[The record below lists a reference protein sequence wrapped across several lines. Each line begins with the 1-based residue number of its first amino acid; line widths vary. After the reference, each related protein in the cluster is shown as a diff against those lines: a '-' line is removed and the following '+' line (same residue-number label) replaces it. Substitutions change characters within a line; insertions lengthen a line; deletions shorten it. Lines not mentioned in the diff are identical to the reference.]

1 MAAKPIE
8 SWQVDDWNRALF
20 HHYFA
25 EGPDDSTVTRLAVT
39 GEELSKAVD
48 GIAGPDEARTSLVEV
63 LRKSLSRRSLGSD
76 AHKRAGHWKPSGD
89 LLPPFVVHLLFTC
102 MVVGD
107 MAEQLES
114 VGDFRH
120 RLTVLL
126 GWGTGHGLGRLPDL
140 WRLLSEWLKIQYER
154 HRPVRR
160 FVLPSPPAR
169 LAIIGYPYCLAFP
182 TRSDQQRLRKILGA
196 EQLLGAEPRVTRVL
210 GVLEDQLGRFTPQ
223 FQMTYREFR
232 DLYHVSARSISAAT
246 AFWSVIRDVAL
257 KSNPAEQPRKRV
269 CKLQL
274 ALEVDVDGY
283 ALAIISSGEFAL
295 KEFSTVFL
303 PLGLK
308 DYPFLVVGT
317 HNEPIDVA
325 ILKSFDG
332 RSMVALP
339 SIFRDV
345 SSAIRDGILLFVADE
360 TGQIQVL
367 TRELPENGKVLGL
380 VADTLH
386 HRFKIA
392 LEKATRADECLWQ
405 RSQYPGWNEIEIANG
420 AVLSDVGFDADSA
433 LSGIRCLQKV
443 LRPSRIATV
452 GGAKSGPSYVGLAGF
467 LPDVIIEGADTMT
480 AHGVDSRESIS
491 LLRTSDSGTWRF
503 SLDGPEQRLDGTYQL
518 QAYAGSELLDRRT
531 VSFVSEV
538 RSTEY
543 ISPSNPD
550 LWLGEAGSHE
560 TAPPSDWPT
569 APGDCFEDSE
579 CKGKGQAVIVG
590 AVDLKTGEPK
600 PTEQS
605 PIVDDLVSFLAA
617 RSCYQQGIPEFELVR
632 LLKEHLGLDW
642 DSAWYVLRAWVEIG
656 AFECLSLRTWHTRK
670 CFAKP
675 PGLAVYR
682 TQNGYRIALF
692 GLVPPSVRR
701 AFETACT
708 SLNYPVYRKSGLSPW
723 VPTLSLTAVVSIDE
737 LHELQRRSGV
747 ERVHWLKDLSEIAI
761 SIRSVHGAHGPE
773 PLNWDVYRIWDFNR
787 QLFVSAENGC
797 ANQTVVLSW
806 CRRSDRPDYFSISQK
821 GLPVWWGWSKTWSLL
836 RAYDLARAAPFNRIG
851 TQSLESSAAHIHMPL
866 PLARAV
872 AITGPFLPGPFA
884 TNSEDLSYF
893 YSFASQNL
901 RKIAVQALGPTLANL
916 PGEPHRLPVDL
927 ELLWRESTASRQNSL
942 PMPVLLRDRLSS
954 DPLLRR
960 FAALRS
966 IPRSVLPI
974 LLSLTNWA
982 PLIRNE

>member
-1 MAAKPIE
+1 MAEKPIE

-25 EGPDDSTVTRLAVT
+25 EGRDDTTVTRLAVT

-48 GIAGPDEARTSLVEV
+48 GIAEPDEARTSLVEG
-63 LRKSLSRRSLGSD
+63 LRKSLGHRSLGSD
-76 AHKRAGHWKPSGD
+76 AHKRAGQWKATGD

-107 MAEQLES
+107 VAEQLES

-126 GWGTGHGLGRLPDL
+126 GWGTGHGLDRLPDL
-140 WRLLSEWLKIQYER
+140 WRLLSEWLKIQYEKD
-154 HRPVRR
+154 RPVRR
-160 FVLPSPPAR
+160 LVLPSPPAH
-169 LAIIGYPYCLAFP
+169 LSIVGYPYCLAFP
-182 TRSDQQRLRKILGA
+182 TRRDQERLRRILGA
-196 EQLLGAEPRVTRVL
+196 EQLLGSEPPVARVL

-223 FQMTYREFR
+223 FQTTYREFR

-257 KSNPAEQPRKRV
+257 KSNLAQPSPKRV

-274 ALEVDVDGY
+274 GLEVDVDGY
-283 ALAIISSGEFAL
+283 SLAIISSGEFAL
-295 KEFSTVFL
+295 KEFSTVPL

-308 DYPFLVVGT
+308 EYPFLVVGT
-317 HNEPIDVA
+317 HDEPIDAA

-332 RSMVALP
+332 RSMTALP
-339 SIFRDV
+339 SIFRDI
-345 SSAIRDGILLFVADE
+345 SSAIRDGILLFVADD
-360 TGQIQVL
+360 TGQIHVL
-367 TRELPENGKVLGL
+367 ARELPEGGKVLGL
-380 VADTLH
+380 VADNLH
-386 HRFKIA
+386 QEFKIA
-392 LEKATRADECLWQ
+392 LEKATRAEECLWQ
-405 RSQYPGWNEIEIANG
+405 RSQYPGWNEIAIANG
-420 AVLSDVGFDADSA
+420 AVLSDVDFDADSG

-443 LRPSRIATV
+443 LRPSRITTV
-452 GGAKSGPSYVGLAGF
+452 GGAKSGQSYVGLARF
-467 LPDVIIEGADTMT
+467 LPDVVIEGADILT
-480 AHGVDSRESIS
+480 AHGIDSDENMS
-491 LLRTSDSGTWRF
+491 LQRTPDSGTWRF
-503 SLDGPEQRLDGTYQL
+503 SLDRPERRLDGTYQL
-518 QAYAGSELLDRRT
+518 QALTGSELLDRRT

-543 ISPSNPD
+543 VSPSQPD

-560 TAPPSDWPT
+560 TAPPTDWPT

-579 CKGKGQAVIVG
+579 HKGQAVILG
-590 AVDLKTGEPK
+590 AVDCETGEPK
-600 PTEQS
+600 PSEQS
-605 PIVDDLVSFLAA
+605 PIVDDLISFLAA
-617 RSCYQQGIPEFELVR
+617 RSCCQQGIPEFELVR
-632 LLKEHLGLDW
+632 LLKEHLSLDW

-670 CFAKP
+670 CFAKQP
-675 PGLAVYR
+675 CLVLYR
-682 TQNGYRIALF
+682 TQDGYRIVLF
-692 GLVPPSVRR
+692 GLVPPPLRR

-708 SLNYPVYRKSGLSPW
+708 SLNCPVYRKSGLSPW
-723 VPTLSLTAVVSIDE
+723 VPTLSLTAVASIDE
-737 LHELQRRSGV
+737 LNELQRRSGV
-747 ERVHWLKDLSEIAI
+747 ERVLWLKDLSAIAI
-761 SIRSVHGAHGPE
+761 SIRSVDGAHGSE
-773 PLNWDVYRIWDFNR
+773 PLNWDVHRIWDFNR
-787 QLFVSAENGC
+787 QSFVRAENGRD
-797 ANQTVVLSW
+797 NQTVTLLW
-806 CRRSDRPDYFSISQK
+806 YRRSDRPDYFSISQE
-821 GLPVWWGWSKTWSLL
+821 GSPVWWGWSKTWALL
-836 RAYDLARAAPFNRIG
+836 RAYDLARAVPFNRIG
-851 TQSLESSAAHIHMPL
+851 TRSLESSAAHIHLPL

-901 RKIAVQALGPTLANL
+901 RRRAIQALGPTLANL
-916 PGEPHRLPVDL
+916 TGEPHRLPVDL
-927 ELLWRESTASRQNSL
+927 ELLWRESTTSRQNPL

-974 LLSLTNWA
+974 LLSLTNWT
-982 PLIRNE
+982 RQSTTNK